1 MKTKFLLFGAIIA
14 LSFFISCDTNEKI
27 EDTSAISDEEIT
39 ADANIDA
46 AADDVSLIV
55 EDQYAIQQSLSSK
68 IGSNKETESSKSSNG
83 IVSVL
88 PQCATITTVLANGTW
103 TRTIDFGTEGCT
115 LHNGNILKG
124 KIIITF
130 SNNFTTATRTMSY
143 SFVGFYHNGKL
154 IQGNKSIIQTL
165 KSTELLATIHPVF
178 THTIDMNITFAN
190 DKVYSRKGTRVKEM
204 IEGFTTTANWED
216 NVFLVWGYHVTS
228 SPSGTKITTTITTPL
243 RFVMACRKPFPVSGV
258 VSITKNDA
266 TAVLDFGNGECDNLA
281 TITKDGITKEIRLE
295 KKD

>member
-1 MKTKFLLFGAIIA
+1 MKTKFLFMGAFIA
-14 LSFFISCDTNEKI
+14 LTFFISCDTNEKA
-27 EDTSAISDEEIT
+27 EDTSAISNEEIT
-39 ADANIDA
+39 ADSNIDA
-46 AADDVSLIV
+46 AADDVALIV

-68 IGSNKETESSKSSNG
+68 ISANKVTEASKSSEG

-88 PQCATITTVLANGTW
+88 PECATITKVLANGTW

-115 LHNGNILKG
+115 LHNGNVIKG

-130 SNNFTTATRTMSY
+130 SNDFTTATRTMSY

-154 IQGNKSIIQTL
+154 IQGNKSITQTL
-165 KSTELLATIHPVF
+165 KSTELLATVHPVF
-178 THTIDMNITFAN
+178 THSIDMTITFAN

-204 IEGFTTTANWED
+204 IEGFTTPKNWED
-216 NVFLVWGYHVTS
+216 NVFLVWGYHITS

-243 RFVMACRKPFPVSGV
+243 RFVMACRKPFPVSGT
-258 VSITKNDA
+258 VSIIKNDA
-266 TAVLDFGNGECDNLA
+266 TSILDFGNGECDNLA
-281 TITKDGITKEIRLE
+281 TITIDGITKEIRLE